1 MRPKKEKPFATLMA
15 WAGMILAAAVQTLT
29 ALLSSLSSHQE
40 AYNTLFKVRCM
51 VTEHMAKMPL
61 GALNE

>member
-1 MRPKKEKPFATLMA
+1 MA